1 MEKLGGHTEE
11 TLSALKLIFSFSQE
25 EITLKK
31 YDEIAEATRKI
42 ATKAAILQGSLGGMF
57 YTVMFGFSLYA
68 YSVASVLLTNKVNN
82 VVTGQSYT
90 VGEIVAIAQATVT
103 SMYTFGSVIPIL
115 PIILRARVSAKK
127 VFDVI
132 ERKPSI
138 TSAPDCKEVATLQ
151 KGIQFENVSFRY
163 PT

>member
-1 MEKLGGHTEE
+1 
-11 TLSALKLIFSFSQE
+11 
-25 EITLKK
+25 
-31 YDEIAEATRKI
+31 
-42 ATKAAILQGSLGGMF
+42 MF

-138 TSAPDCKEVATLQ
+138 TSTPDCKDIVTLQ
-151 KGIQFENVSFRY
+151 KGIQF
-163 PT
+163 